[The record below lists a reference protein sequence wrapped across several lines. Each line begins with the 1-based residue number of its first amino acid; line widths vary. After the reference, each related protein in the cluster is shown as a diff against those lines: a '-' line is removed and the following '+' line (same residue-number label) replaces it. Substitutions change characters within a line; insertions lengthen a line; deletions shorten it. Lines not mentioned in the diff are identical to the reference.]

1 MLNTISKKKEEIED
15 YSVLIQSLEEYEKAT
30 LMEYTDEDEKKL
42 IFMDTTNSEIK
53 EKVENLKEQLSNPYV
68 DLYEWLEEE
77 EIEIEA
83 MLEALVG
90 FDNMVATYEKLTQK
104 SDTIDQDL
112 KNIQF
117 GQKGFASFFKNK
129 EKAQA
134 ELEAS
139 KKKTEEDIGT
149 LHNIIKLAAFNM
161 ECFLEYFKNDKLS
174 DYYKHLKVF
183 STLQKQND
191 LVLNE
196 LLDTVAK
203 DKNMVENAAK

>member
-1 MLNTISKKKEEIED
+1 MFNTISNKKEEIED
-15 YSVLIQSLEEYEKAT
+15 YSVLIKSLEEYEKAT

-68 DLYEWLEEE
+68 DLYEWLEDE

-104 SDTIDQDL
+104 SDTIDQNL

-117 GQKGFASFFKNK
+117 GQKDFASFFKNK

-196 LLDTVAK
+196 LWDTVAQ
-203 DKNMVENAAK
+203 DKNMVENAPK

>member
-1 MLNTISKKKEEIED
+1 MFNTISNKKEEIED

-68 DLYEWLEEE
+68 DLYEWLEDE

-104 SDTIDQDL
+104 SDTIDQNL

-117 GQKGFASFFKNK
+117 GQKDFASFFKNK

-196 LLDTVAK
+196 LWDTVAQ

>member
-15 YSVLIQSLEEYEKAT
+15 YSVLIKSLEEYEKAT
-30 LMEYTDEDEKKL
+30 LVEYTDEDETKL
-42 IFMDTTNSEIK
+42 IFMDSTNNEIK
-53 EKVENLKEQLSNPYV
+53 EKVEKLKEQLNNPYV

-117 GQKGFASFFKNK
+117 GQKGFTSFFKNK

-134 ELEAS
+134 YLRLQR
-139 KKKTEEDIGT
+139 KKQKKISE
-149 LHNIIKLAAFNM
+149 HCII
-161 ECFLEYFKNDKLS
+161 
-174 DYYKHLKVF
+174 
-183 STLQKQND
+183 
-191 LVLNE
+191 
-196 LLDTVAK
+196 
-203 DKNMVENAAK
+203 

>member
-1 MLNTISKKKEEIED
+1 
-15 YSVLIQSLEEYEKAT
+15 
-30 LMEYTDEDEKKL
+30 
-42 IFMDTTNSEIK
+42 
-53 EKVENLKEQLSNPYV
+53 
-68 DLYEWLEEE
+68 
-77 EIEIEA
+77 

-117 GQKGFASFFKNK
+117 GQKGVTSFFKNK

-149 LHNIIKLAAFNM
+149 LHNIIKLFAFNM
-161 ECFLEYFKNDKLS
+161 ECFLEYFRNDKLS
-174 DYYKHLKVF
+174 DYYKHLEVF
-183 STLQKQND
+183 SKCL
-191 LVLNE
+191 
-196 LLDTVAK
+196 
-203 DKNMVENAAK
+203 

>member
-1 MLNTISKKKEEIED
+1 
-15 YSVLIQSLEEYEKAT
+15 
-30 LMEYTDEDEKKL
+30 
-42 IFMDTTNSEIK
+42 MDTTNSEIK

-90 FDNMVATYEKLTQK
+90 FDNVVATYEKLTQK

-117 GQKGFASFFKNK
+117 GQKALRVFLKNK
-129 EKAQA
+129 EKPQA

-161 ECFLEYFKNDKLS
+161 KCFLEYFKNDKLS

-183 STLQKQND
+183 SSLQKQND
-191 LVLNE
+191 QVINE
-196 LLDTVAK
+196 LWDTVTQ
-203 DKNMVENAAK
+203 DKNMVENAPK